1 MAVTVLAEA
10 DPTVLFTSTPR
21 PGGTDRGSAIRDAV
35 TYLDPGST
43 DVSVFDLGLLRGDG
57 VFEATEVNH
66 GVALALRLHV
76 RRLGRSARIADLPP
90 IDEEA
95 WIAVL
100 SDVVAHYDADEPG
113 MLKVIVTRGADG
125 STNPGKEQDPGVP
138 HVWVFID
145 EKVPSEAKPEQ
156 ISVITLAREI
166 VRDSVSRAP
175 WLLLGAKTLSYA
187 MNMSVVREA
196 ARHGSDNAIL
206 TTLDGFVL
214 EGPKSNVVVRTGQ
227 SLLTPDPR
235 IGILHGTTQQEM
247 FAFAASRG
255 LTVGYGDLTVEDLR
269 RADQIWM
276 TGGSTVQAVAEL
288 DGEPVATDLDFTR
301 AANDYMRTQRAAV
314 DAYTLTAPSPFEQDR
329 D

>member
-10 DPTVLFTSTPR
+10 DPTALFHSTAQ
-21 PGGTDRGSAIRDAV
+21 PGGTHRDPSIGEV
-35 TYLDPGST
+35 LRFVDPSST

-57 VFEATEVNH
+57 IFEATEVNH

-76 RRLGRSARIADLPP
+76 RRLGLSARIADLPP
-90 IDEEA
+90 IDEDAWVEA
-95 WIAVL
+95 L
-100 SDVVAHYDADEPG
+100 SDVVARYDADQPG

-145 EKVPSEAKPEQ
+145 EKLPSEAKPEQ
-156 ISVITLAREI
+156 ISVITLSREI
-166 VRDSVSRAP
+166 VRDSVERAP

-187 MNMSVVREA
+187 TNMSIGREA
-196 ARHGSDNAIL
+196 ARRGCDNAIL
-206 TTLDGFVL
+206 TTMDGYVL
-214 EGPKSNVVVRTGQ
+214 EGPRSNVIVRNGQ

-247 FAFAASRG
+247 FAYAASQG
-255 LTVGYGDLTVEDLR
+255 LTVGYGDLTVEELR
-269 RADQIWM
+269 QAEQIWM
-276 TGGSTVQAVAEL
+276 TGGSTVQAVTEL
-288 DGEPVATDLDFTR
+288 DGVPVPTDLAFTR
-301 AANDYMRTQRAAV
+301 AANEYMRTQRAAV
-314 DAYTLTAPSPFEQDR
+314 DAYTLTAPSPFDQDW